1 MKKVNA
7 RRELLSLLRGFFA
20 TPIITALSKNGIIEK
35 ILKKKKVALSDFKKA
50 NYNIKFLGSV
60 FNYLSSLGL
69 FKQNKKIYSIT
80 SLGLKVFKRRGSFHL
95 LHSYRS
101 FINNTD
107 LLLKKKYVARCDRV
121 ENVIGSGLTN
131 GKKFFPSAIDQI
143 KKNKLD
149 LIIDIACGN
158 GEFIRNCSSIFPDI
172 DYLAIDLSS
181 KALSETKSMM
191 KKMKKK
197 LKIKYLQSDGLK
209 VQNWGKYIKKNY
221 GSKKKILIS
230 MWYLVHEISKNN
242 KNNVIKFLNNIY
254 QLFPN
259 SEIIIGEI
267 LDIDPK
273 ILFTGKDI
281 SIMPEFLF
289 FHEIS
294 GQGVLSKKDYE
305 FIEKKIKFN
314 TKNKVY
320 FDYIDKSKKNPSA
333 LVWHLK
339 GN

>member
-7 RRELLSLLRGFFA
+7 RKELLSLLRGFFA
-20 TPIITALSKNGIIEK
+20 TPIITALSKDGIIEN
-35 ILKKKKVALSDFKKA
+35 ILRKKKISLSDFKKT
-50 NYNIKFLGSV
+50 NYNIMFLESI

-69 FKQNKKIYSIT
+69 LRKIKKNYSLT
-80 SLGLKVFKRRGSFHL
+80 HLGSKVFKRRGSFHL

-107 LLLKKKYVARCDRV
+107 LLLKKKYVAKCDRV

-131 GKKFFPSAIDQI
+131 GKKFFPSAINQI

-158 GEFIRNCSSIFPDI
+158 GEFIRNCSSVFPDI

-181 KALSETKSMM
+181 KALNETKSMM
-191 KKMKKK
+191 IKMKKK
-197 LKIKYLQSDGLK
+197 LKIKYFKCDGLNVK
-209 VQNWGKYIKKNY
+209 NWGKFVKNNY
-221 GSKKKILIS
+221 GTKKKILIS
-230 MWYLVHEISKNN
+230 MWYLVHEISKKEKINI
-242 KNNVIKFLNNIY
+242 VKFLNNIY
-254 QLFPN
+254 KLFPN

-267 LDIDPK
+267 LNTDPK
-273 ILFTGKDI
+273 VLYTGKDI

-305 FIEKKIKFN
+305 FIEKKIKFR
-314 TKNKVY
+314 TVNKIY
-320 FDYIDKSKKNPSA
+320 FDYIDKSRLHPSA
-333 LVWHLK
+333 FVWHLK